1 MSAGPLSGRGAVVTG
16 GGRGIGA
23 AIAHALAEAGASVV
37 VSARSASEIEAIA
50 ASLRAKGAAAWAVV
64 CDVTEEASVRRLG
77 VEARR
82 HLGAVEILVS
92 NAGDAVSAPLA
103 KITLEEWN
111 RMLAVNATGTFLCTR
126 EFGPEMASR
135 GRGRIVNVAST
146 AGLHGGK
153 YIAHYSAAKHA
164 VIGFTRSIALELAS
178 RGVTVNAVCPGYTD
192 TPLTDRT
199 VENVSTRTGLD
210 RAAAVAAILA
220 TSGQAR
226 LVKPEE
232 VAAEVR
238 RLCLDDAAA
247 TTGQAILL
255 DGGTT
260 SPLPSTSSTRRRSA
274 SRRGGTTACSHPAT
288 AGSSSSPDR
297 QAGRKIP
304 RGGPPTSPGSSRTRS
319 TACSR
324 SSPRPAARPPIW
336 RG

>member
-50 ASLRAKGAAAWAVV
+50 ASLRENGAAAWAVV
-64 CDVTEEASVRRLG
+64 CDVTNEASVRRLG
-77 VEARR
+77 EEARR

-92 NAGDAVSAPLA
+92 NAGDAASAPLA
-103 KITLEEWN
+103 KITLQEWN
-111 RMLAVNATGTFLCTR
+111 RILAVNATGTFLCTR
-126 EFGPEMASR
+126 EFGPEMALR

-153 YIAHYSAAKHA
+153 YIASYAAAKHA
-164 VIGFTRSIALELAS
+164 VIGFTRSIALEMAE

-192 TPLTDRT
+192 TSLTDRT
-199 VENVSTRTGLD
+199 VRNISTRTGLD

-226 LVKPEE
+226 LVTPEE
-232 VAAEVR
+232 VAAEVC

-247 TTGQAILL
+247 TTGQAILV

-260 SPLPSTSSTRRRSA
+260 FS
-274 SRRGGTTACSHPAT
+274 
-288 AGSSSSPDR
+288 
-297 QAGRKIP
+297 
-304 RGGPPTSPGSSRTRS
+304 
-319 TACSR
+319 
-324 SSPRPAARPPIW
+324 
-336 RG
+336 